1 MHICKHWFK
10 DAIQFT
16 TISQHAQN
24 QCIHKVVN
32 SNVTTDENY
41 WVGHITVSQ
50 YTLRVDLRFY
60 YIQSSEIQ
68 ENIVD
73 I

>member
-1 MHICKHWFK
+1 MSSTHVHTSSLHI
-10 DAIQFT
+10 
-16 TISQHAQN
+16 
-24 QCIHKVVN
+24 
-32 SNVTTDENY
+32 
-41 WVGHITVSQ
+41 
-50 YTLRVDLRFY
+50 FY